1 MRRHVRIPFALLT
14 VAACLAAGAPGS
26 AQEEEPLP
34 APVFP
39 SIPPEAPAGTG
50 MMQPCMEGLEGEVRC
65 GRYRVWENR
74 ETRAG
79 RTIDLAFVVAD
90 ALDPDADDSVAVTFF
105 FGGPGTDVTAP
116 AAAVIDWRRD
126 LRESRDLLMLDFR
139 GVGASSALDCAVPY
153 PRGVASRFGAIFP
166 LDHVEACRDRL
177 AERTQLDLYTSATN
191 MDDLD
196 ELRAWLNYRALDL
209 NGGSYGTREIQVFLR
224 RHQSSAR
231 TAILAAVSPIFE
243 GGYVTH
249 ARGLQNA
256 LDELVAECLGDA
268 RCAASYPELRAD
280 LAAILDR
287 VRTDPPEVLAEGETV
302 RFGPGEL
309 GYALRGL
316 LYGRA
321 RELPALITG
330 AAEGDWQPLAD
341 YYLRRSGW
349 VSEEGGNAGMHFSVL
364 CAEDIARLDRE
375 TIERETAGT
384 FLGDY
389 LVGGY
394 ADVCDVWPHA
404 RLDPSFWEPVA
415 SDVPALLFSG
425 NRDPV
430 TPPAGGDAVAAHL
443 TNSLH
448 IVLAGAGHDLSDP
461 CVMTIER
468 QFVESG
474 SVEGLDTSC
483 LSERPPTEFVLRE
496 AAE

>member
-1 MRRHVRIPFALLT
+1 
-14 VAACLAAGAPGS
+14 
-26 AQEEEPLP
+26 
-34 APVFP
+34 
-39 SIPPEAPAGTG
+39 
-50 MMQPCMEGLEGEVRC
+50 
-65 GRYRVWENR
+65 
-74 ETRAG
+74 
-79 RTIDLAFVVAD
+79 
-90 ALDPDADDSVAVTFF
+90 
-105 FGGPGTDVTAP
+105 
-116 AAAVIDWRRD
+116 
-126 LRESRDLLMLDFR
+126 
-139 GVGASSALDCAVPY
+139 
-153 PRGVASRFGAIFP
+153 
-166 LDHVEACRDRL
+166 
-177 AERTQLDLYTSATN
+177 
-191 MDDLD
+191 
-196 ELRAWLNYRALDL
+196 
-209 NGGSYGTREIQVFLR
+209 
-224 RHQSSAR
+224 
-231 TAILAAVSPIFE
+231 
-243 GGYVTH
+243 
-249 ARGLQNA
+249 
-256 LDELVAECLGDA
+256 
-268 RCAASYPELRAD
+268 
-280 LAAILDR
+280 
-287 VRTDPPEVLAEGETV
+287 
-302 RFGPGEL
+302 
-309 GYALRGL
+309 
-316 LYGRA
+316 
-321 RELPALITG
+321 
-330 AAEGDWQPLAD
+330 
-341 YYLRRSGW
+341 
-349 VSEEGGNAGMHFSVL
+349 MHFSVL